1 MTGRVILTS
10 RNLEEL
16 EEALRI
22 LYGVVGE
29 GMGHATRSA
38 VVLSHL
44 VAAGHEIR
52 VVVSGRAHVFLEE
65 RFRKKKSLTV
75 EEIDGLT
82 LRYFG
87 NRLDRAGSLFWNLR
101 SAPKSARKN
110 IKVYRKVA
118 EDGFRPE
125 LVISDFE
132 SFAALYALRHGVP
145 VVSID
150 NMQIINRCKHPKTV
164 KKGKGFDFRLVR
176 VAVKAKIP
184 HAYHYLISSFFY
196 PPVRRKFT
204 TLVPPILRDEVL
216 TAKREP
222 QDHVVV
228 YQRSVNPK
236 VLVAMLKTLPYPF
249 RVYGADA
256 GGEESNVRLRAFSG
270 SGFLE
275 DLRAARAVVAGGG
288 FSLMSE
294 AVSLRIPMLAVP
306 IEHQYEQEL
315 NARYLQ
321 HLNYGRWS
329 RKLTAGAIDD
339 FMKQTDACAEAL
351 EGYEPQDNGRL
362 FSCLDEII
370 ECVAQGRQRP
380 NRLTVP

>member
-1 MTGRVILTS
+1 M
-10 RNLEEL
+10 
-16 EEALRI
+16 RI

-44 VAAGHEIR
+44 VAGGHEIR

-82 LRYFG
+82 LRYFS
-87 NRLDRAGSLFWNLR
+87 NRLDRARSLFWNLR
-101 SAPKSARKN
+101 SAPKSVRKN
-110 IKVYRKVA
+110 IKVYRRVA

-125 LVISDFE
+125 LVMSDFE
-132 SFAALYALRHGVP
+132 SLAALYALRHGLP

-150 NMQIINRCKHPKTV
+150 NMQIINRCKHPKAV

-176 VAVKAKIP
+176 LAVKAKVP

-216 TAKREP
+216 TVKREP

-228 YQRSVNPK
+228 YQRAVSQK
-236 VLVAMLKTLPYPF
+236 VLVGILKRLPYPF

-256 GGEESNVRLRAFSG
+256 DGKENNVTLRAFSG

-275 DLRAARAVVAGGG
+275 DLRTARAVVAGGG

-294 AVSLRIPMLAVP
+294 AVSLHIPMLAVP

-321 HLNYGRWS
+321 HLNYGHWS

-339 FMKQTDACAEAL
+339 FIKETDACAEAL
-351 EGYEPQDNGRL
+351 EDYEPQDNSRL
-362 FSCLDEII
+362 FACLDEII
-370 ECVAQGRQRP
+370 ECVAKGQKRP
-380 NRLTVP
+380 ERLATGASA

>member
-1 MTGRVILTS
+1 V
-10 RNLEEL
+10 
-16 EEALRI
+16 RI

-44 VAAGHEIR
+44 ATAGHEIR
-52 VVVSGRAHVFLEE
+52 VVVSGRAHEFLEE
-65 RFRKKKSLTV
+65 RFARQKSLTI
-75 EEIDGLT
+75 EEIEGLT

-87 NRLDRAGSLFWNLR
+87 NRLDRAGTLYWNLR
-101 SAPKSARKN
+101 SAPKAVRKN

-132 SFAALYALRHGVP
+132 AFAALYGLRHGVP

-150 NMQIINRCKHPKTV
+150 NMQIINRCKHPKVV
-164 KKGKGFDFRLVR
+164 KKGKGLDFRLVR
-176 VAVKAKIP
+176 LAVKAKIP
-184 HAYHYLISSFFY
+184 KAYYYLISTFFY

-204 TLVPPILRDEVL
+204 TLVPPILREEVL
-216 TAKREP
+216 ALKQEP

-228 YQRSVNPK
+228 YQRAVDQKS
-236 VLVAMLKTLPYPF
+236 LASMLKKLPYSF
-249 RVYGADA
+249 RVYGGDAD
-256 GGEESNVRLRAFSG
+256 GEDKNISFRKFSG
-270 SGFLE
+270 PGFLE
-275 DLRAARAVVAGGG
+275 DLRTARGVIGGGG

-294 AVSLRIPMLAVP
+294 TVHLRIPMLAIP

-315 NARYLQ
+315 NAIYLQ

-329 RKLTAGAIDD
+329 RKLTVKAIDD
-339 FMKQTDACAEAL
+339 FMNQTEACALAL
-351 EGYEPQDNGRL
+351 SAYQPQHNRKL
-362 FSCLDEII
+362 FACVDEIV
-370 ECVAQGRQRP
+370 EHVARGEKRP
-380 NRLTVP
+380 ETLVAGATA